1 MVGTT
6 VLTSG
11 QGQERRIARLSD
23 ISIRP
28 HLTLR
33 NQAHDVAVIKLARP
47 VKGIKPIGLAPV
59 GSDASEDPGRLST
72 VAGWS
77 SVLAV
82 PLRSIRSRGSSS
94 SCLIHKVRGETV
106 RKGVRTTLRP

>member
-1 MVGTT
+1 M
-6 VLTSG
+6 LTSG

-28 HLTLR
+28 RLALR

-47 VKGIKPIGLAPV
+47 VNGIKPIGLTPV
-59 GSDASEDPGRLST
+59 GSDAYEGPGRLST

-94 SCLIHKVRGETV
+94 PCLIHKVRGETV